1 MNMNLD
7 IPTYYQGGFQLS
19 HVQNMVLWD
28 IIRGAVKEKWQLTE
42 QIQRVVISQRRL
54 RKWKVERE
62 QKIPKK
68 SKQKLHKIHK
78 LLNLLKNS
86 FIKT

>member
-54 RKWKVERE
+54 RK
-62 QKIPKK
+62 
-68 SKQKLHKIHK
+68 
-78 LLNLLKNS
+78 
-86 FIKT
+86 